1 MKKVIGCFILLTIS
15 CSNNVKSQPINNSTN
30 FSKSKLVSTEIDTA
44 RLLSDKPIK
53 SPMGALV
60 RSAVLPGWGQIYN
73 QKYIKGIFVFGVN
86 ASLGYKIYDYHKK
99 WNDTG
104 ETEYR
109 DKRNLFTWYFGLS
122 YMLTLIDAYID
133 AYLFGFDEAIEIA
146 ALKLNDD
153 NKNYFVLN
161 VKFNFDRIF

>member
-1 MKKVIGCFILLTIS
+1 MKKVIGCFILLILYS
-15 CSNNVKSQPINNSTN
+15 SNIKSQTINNSVN
-30 FSKSKLVSTEIDTA
+30 FSKAKLVSTEIDTA

-53 SPMGALV
+53 SPMGALL
-60 RSAVLPGWGQIYN
+60 RSAVLPGLGQMYN
-73 QKYIKGIFVFGVN
+73 QKYIKGIFVFAINGT
-86 ASLGYKIYDYHKK
+86 LGYKIYDYHKE

-104 ETEYR
+104 ETKFR

-161 VKFNFDRIF
+161 VKFNL